1 MKAYLSLFCSGI
13 VLVLMGCAKDAEELE
28 DPVLAEVG
36 DRRITASQLIDFEQR
51 LPAQLKTKKSG
62 LDGYR
67 DYLQTVIDKE
77 IFLQEAIKRGL
88 EEVPEVAQKLQR
100 EKAERVLSLLFERE
114 FLTKVHVD
122 EQELRAA
129 YEAADKE
136 REVKLRLI
144 IVDTQAEAEEIGQSL
159 ADGRDFAELAHSRS
173 QHKSTAPQGGELD
186 GYLTPKRI
194 PIYLQEYINA
204 LAVGEYSEPIRLPN
218 GQFGI
223 YQVMHARPVS
233 FAAASN
239 ELEAKLREEKT
250 TELIETFLAQLRA
263 DIDLQDNA
271 EILHQ
276 LQQWVAV
283 GRREYTEAERAAVL
297 FQFRGG
303 SVTVG
308 DFWDYAGELKMGFSG
323 DIAESV
329 RWFAED
335 VLLPRTLF
343 LHVAYERG
351 IDREEQI
358 VRWYERRKDALLLL
372 ALRQTAVKDQVEIEP
387 EAVRKLYDERP
398 ELFTAPEEV
407 TLQEIMVQTR
417 EEAVEIKARI
427 EAGEDMGA
435 LADEYTLRT
444 AGKGAQGTFHIHAF
458 EQSFYPE
465 LIDAVRSAEVG
476 QLYGPLAVTAQA
488 AQVVGPEAM
497 PQGGEYYSVFKV
509 LKSNFGS
516 APEPFDTAAKRARAL
531 LKRAEESRL
540 ADAFLMGLRRDYE
553 DRVVV
558 YEDNIETLL
567 PQ

>member
-1 MKAYLSLFCSGI
+1 MKAYLSLVCSGI
-13 VLVLMGCAKDAEELE
+13 FLALMGCAKDAEELE

-100 EKAERVLSLLFERE
+100 EKAERILSLLFERE
-114 FLTKVHVD
+114 FLAKVHVD

-144 IVDTQAEAEEIGQSL
+144 IVDAQAEAEEIGQSL
-159 ADGRDFAELAHSRS
+159 AAGRDFAELAHSRS

-233 FAAASN
+233 FATASN

-250 TELIETFLAQLRA
+250 TELIETFLAQLRT
-263 DIDLQDNA
+263 DIDLQANA

-276 LQQWVAV
+276 LQQWVAA
-283 GRREYTEAERAAVL
+283 GRREYTEAERAGVL
-297 FQFRGG
+297 FQFRDG

-435 LADEYTLRT
+435 LADEYTLRA

-465 LIDAVRSAEVG
+465 LIDAVRNAEVG
-476 QLYGPLAVTAQA
+476 QLHGPLAVTAQA
-488 AQVVGPEAM
+488 AQVVGPETM

-553 DRVVV
+553 DRIVV
-558 YEDNIETLL
+558 YEDRLEAVL

>member
-1 MKAYLSLFCSGI
+1 
-13 VLVLMGCAKDAEELE
+13 MGCAKDAEELE

-51 LPAQLKTKKSG
+51 LPEQLKTKKSG

-67 DYLQTVIDKE
+67 DYLQTIIDKE

-88 EEVPEVAQKLQR
+88 DEVPEVAQKLQR

-114 FLTKVHVD
+114 FLAKVHVD
-122 EQELRAA
+122 EQELRVA

-186 GYLTPKRI
+186 GYLPPKRI
-194 PIYLQEYINA
+194 PVYLQKYINA
-204 LAVGEYSEPIRLPN
+204 LAVGEYSDPIRLPN
-218 GQFGI
+218 DQYGI

-233 FAAASN
+233 FATASN

-250 TELIETFLAQLRA
+250 TELIEAFLAQLRA
-263 DIDLQDNA
+263 DIDLQANA
-271 EILHQ
+271 ETLHE
-276 LQQWVAV
+276 LQQWVAA
-283 GRREYTEAERAAVL
+283 GRREYTEVERAAGL
-297 FQFRGG
+297 FQFRDG
-303 SVTVG
+303 SITVG
-308 DFWDYAGELKMGFSG
+308 DFWDYAEELKMGFSG
-323 DIAESV
+323 DITESV

-465 LIDAVRSAEVG
+465 LIDVVHSVEVG
-476 QLYGPLAVTAQA
+476 RLYGPLAVTAQA

-497 PQGGEYYSVFKV
+497 PRGGEYYSVFKV

-516 APEPFDTAAKRARAL
+516 APESFDTAAKRARAL

-553 DRVVV
+553 D
-558 YEDNIETLL
+558 
-567 PQ
+567 

>member
-1 MKAYLSLFCSGI
+1 MKAYLSLVCSGI
-13 VLVLMGCAKDAEELE
+13 VLVLMGCAKDVEELE
-28 DPVLAEVG
+28 NPVLAEVG
-36 DRRITASQLIDFEQR
+36 DRRITASQLIAFEQR
-51 LPAQLKTKKSG
+51 LPDELKTKKSG

-67 DYLQTVIDKE
+67 DYLQTIIDKE
-77 IFLQEAIKRGL
+77 IFLQEAVKRGL
-88 EEVPEVAQKLQR
+88 DEAPEVAQKLR
-100 EKAERVLSLLFERE
+100 KEKAERVLRLLFERE
-114 FLTKVHVD
+114 FLSKVRVD

-144 IVDTQAEAEEIGQSL
+144 IVATQAEAEEIRQSL
-159 ADGRDFAELAHSRS
+159 ADGEDFTALALSRS
-173 QHKSTAPQGGELD
+173 LHQSTAPQGGELD
-186 GYLTPKRI
+186 GYLTAKRI

-204 LAVGEYSEPIRLPN
+204 LAVGEYSEPISLPN

-233 FAAASN
+233 FATASN

-250 TELIETFLAQLRA
+250 TELIEAFLAQLRA
-263 DIDLQDNA
+263 DIDLQANA
-271 EILHQ
+271 ETLHQ
-276 LQQWVAV
+276 LQQWVAA
-283 GRREYTEAERAAVL
+283 GRREYTEAERAMVL
-297 FQFRGG
+297 FEFRGG

-308 DFWDYAGELKMGFSG
+308 DFWDYAEELDMGFSG

-358 VRWYERRKDALLLL
+358 GRWYQRRQDALLLL
-372 ALRQTAVKDQVEIEP
+372 ALRQTAVKDRVEIES
-387 EAVRKLYDERP
+387 ETVRKLYDERP

-407 TLQEIMVQTR
+407 TLQEIMVQTQ
-417 EEAVEIKARI
+417 EEAIEIKERI
-427 EAGEDMGA
+427 GAGEDMGA

-458 EQSFYPE
+458 EQSFYRE
-465 LIDAVRSAEVG
+465 LIDAVGSVEVG
-476 QLYGPLAVTAQA
+476 QLYGPLAVTVQA
-488 AQVVGPEAM
+488 AQVAGPEAM
-497 PQGGEYYSVFKV
+497 PRGGEYYSVFKV
-509 LKSNFGS
+509 LKSNFGN
-516 APEPFDTAAKRARAL
+516 APAPFDTAAKRARAL

-540 ADAFLMGLRRDYE
+540 ADEFLMGLRRDYE

-558 YEDNIETLL
+558 YEDNIKTLL